1 MQRQDPKEQKKISAF
16 SSALCAFITLSIWEI
31 DQSKEALWIKDIVLC
46 FCPPPSEAFLR
57 PIKTY
62 IYSMGRNTNTQLCQ
76 KLPTRTVRHCRNPL
90 VQAQKAKE
98 SKPLP
103 PGN

>member
-46 FCPPPSEAFLR
+46 FCPPPSEAFVEPYKQSRRVSALN
-57 PIKTY
+57 KV
-62 IYSMGRNTNTQLCQ
+62 MGLCI
-76 KLPTRTVRHCRNPL
+76 V
-90 VQAQKAKE
+90 
-98 SKPLP
+98 
-103 PGN
+103 